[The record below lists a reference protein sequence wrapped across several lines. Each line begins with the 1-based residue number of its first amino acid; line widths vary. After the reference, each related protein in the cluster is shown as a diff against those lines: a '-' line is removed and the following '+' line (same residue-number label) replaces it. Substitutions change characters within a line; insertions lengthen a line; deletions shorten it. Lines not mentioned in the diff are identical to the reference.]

1 MDKGIGMV
9 RNHPLQKK
17 IISNNARETG
27 KLARE
32 ILKQI
37 GMVRNHPLQKKPII
51 FLLKGEL
58 GGGKTVFVKAIAKAL
73 GVKEKVTSPTFIL
86 YNTYQIR
93 LKIEDLRFKNGT
105 LLHWDLYRIEDPKE
119 LETIGFWEI
128 IKKANIVCI
137 EWPERMGKKITEKI
151 KKEMKVIEIE
161 FEYGKKLEE
170 RVIKIDR

>member
-1 MDKGIGMV
+1 MV
-9 RNHPLQKK
+9 KNHSIRQK
-17 IISNNARETG
+17 ITSNNTRETG
-27 KLARE
+27 KLAGE
-32 ILKQI
+32 ILKQV

-86 YNTYQIR
+86 FNTYQTN
-93 LKIEDLRFKNGT
+93 LKNGT
-105 LLHWDLYRIEDPKE
+105 LIHWDLYRIEDEKE

-137 EWPERMGKKITEKI
+137 EWPDLMGKKYLEKI
-151 KKEMKVIEIE
+151 KKEMKVIEIS
-161 FEYGKKLEE
+161 FEYGKKLNE
-170 RVIKIDR
+170 RVIKIGP